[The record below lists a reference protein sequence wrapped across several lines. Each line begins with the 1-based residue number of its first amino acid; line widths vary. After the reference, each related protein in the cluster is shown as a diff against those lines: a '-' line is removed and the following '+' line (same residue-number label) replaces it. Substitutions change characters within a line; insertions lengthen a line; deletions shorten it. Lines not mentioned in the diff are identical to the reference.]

1 MTWVIALIMVAGV
14 AVVAIAASS
23 RDGADD
29 GVAQTAPA
37 EAIGVGLPA
46 LPVDGEDPAVGT
58 AAPAISAQTLDGA
71 RVTLEAD
78 GTARVYGFFAHWCPH
93 CQNELPRI
101 SDWLNSNTLPDDVE
115 VVAISTAVD
124 PGRDNYPPSGWF
136 AEEEWPATVL
146 LDSDEDDISIGFGL
160 TGFPFWVAV
169 DGDGNVVGR
178 VSGEIDIPQFEEMLA
193 MVESGA

>member
-14 AVVAIAASS
+14 AGVALAAST

-29 GVAQTAPA
+29 GVPQTAPA

-46 LPVDGEDPAVGT
+46 LPANGEDPAVGT
-58 AAPAISAQTLDGA
+58 AAPAISAQTLDGD

-78 GTARVYGFFAHWCPH
+78 GTARVLGFFAHWCSH
-93 CQNELPRI
+93 CQAELPRTAE
-101 SDWLNSNTLPDDVE
+101 WLNANTVPDGVE

-124 PGRDNYPPSGWF
+124 PGRGNYPPSAWF

-146 LDSDEDDISIGFGL
+146 LDSDDDSLSVGFGL
-160 TGFPFWVAV
+160 TGFPFWVVV
-169 DGDGNVVGR
+169 DADGNVAGR
-178 VSGEIDIPQFEEMLA
+178 ASGEIDVAGFEELIALA
-193 MVESGA
+193 QSGA